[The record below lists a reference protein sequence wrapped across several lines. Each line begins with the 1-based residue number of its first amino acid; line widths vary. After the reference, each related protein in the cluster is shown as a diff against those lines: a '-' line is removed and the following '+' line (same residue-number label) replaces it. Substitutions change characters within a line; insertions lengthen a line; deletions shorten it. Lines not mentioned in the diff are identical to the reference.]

1 MKNIIIKSI
10 LPIFLMMSVGLHA
23 QAEDISISL
32 KDVKSISH
40 PASNRYS
47 SGQPES
53 ASFPAFAQAGVQH
66 VINFRPPAE
75 TPNLNEAALVT
86 KAGMAYYNV
95 PISGA
100 NDLTRDNVVLID
112 NILQKIGAESAL
124 LHCSSS
130 NRVGAIMA
138 LRAAW
143 LEGETSDEAIKIGKQ
158 WGLTKLQPSVEKL
171 LMQ

>member
-1 MKNIIIKSI
+1 MKNMIIKSA
-10 LPIFLMMSVGLHA
+10 LTLFVMMSFGWYA
-23 QAEDISISL
+23 QAEDISASL
-32 KDVKSISH
+32 KDVKSIRH
-40 PASNRYS
+40 PATNRYS
-47 SGQPES
+47 SGQPEPD
-53 ASFPAFAQAGVQH
+53 SFSNFAQAGVQH
-66 VINFRPPAE
+66 VINLRPPAE
-75 TPNLNEAALVT
+75 TPDINEAALVT

-112 NILQKIGAESAL
+112 KILQKIDNESAL

-143 LEGETSDEAIKIGKQ
+143 LENATSDEAIKIGKQ
-158 WGLTKLQPSVEKL
+158 WGLTQLQPSVEKL